1 MPGATFDLASMEP
14 LLDDAR
20 VEKIAQKIR
29 SEFAGLAD
37 SDFVTFIVPERTV
50 ERKLKAGIAFP
61 HKIEPMAV
69 FAIISDNPR
78 PYAKA
83 TGQRLLTS
91 ATASLKDWREAEA
104 ERGHYVGGP
113 DLAHDF
119 FRRVAPQHV
128 ELIQN
133 LKDLT
138 N

>member
-1 MPGATFDLASMEP
+1 MPGTALDLASMEP
-14 LLDDAR
+14 LLDDSR

-37 SDFVTFIVPERTV
+37 SDFVTFIVPERTA
-50 ERKLKAGIAFP
+50 ERKLKSGISFP
-61 HKIEPMAV
+61 YKIPPMAV

-83 TGQRLLTS
+83 MGQRLLTS
-91 ATASLKDWREAEA
+91 ATASLNDWREAEA
-104 ERGHYVGGP
+104 ERGHFAGTP